1 MQASNDIPLTERLH
15 RVSRAAIL
23 ARHALSD
30 LCADYLRIVAVLHKD
45 ELTEEQA
52 EAITDVANF
61 FSDEADAV
69 QHALAHLDE
78 FFNDTNEKVAR
89 PLHSEHRHMKTI

>member
-1 MQASNDIPLTERLH
+1 MQPNNDIPLTERLH

-52 EAITDVANF
+52 AAIEEAANLLSGEEKAVNRIISRLDSF
-61 FSDEADAV
+61 FERESI
-69 QHALAHLDE
+69 
-78 FFNDTNEKVAR
+78 N
-89 PLHSEHRHMKTI
+89 LHPAEQKTSGAPTSQ